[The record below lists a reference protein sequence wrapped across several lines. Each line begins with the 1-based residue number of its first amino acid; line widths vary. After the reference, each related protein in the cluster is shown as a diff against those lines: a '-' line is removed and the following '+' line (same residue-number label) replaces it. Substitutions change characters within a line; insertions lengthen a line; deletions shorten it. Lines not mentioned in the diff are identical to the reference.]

1 MTGKTENRSTK
12 HITKDNWFKILVN
25 IIHSEVFI
33 DTFQRYKEYKR

>member
-25 IIHSEVFI
+25 IHSEVFI